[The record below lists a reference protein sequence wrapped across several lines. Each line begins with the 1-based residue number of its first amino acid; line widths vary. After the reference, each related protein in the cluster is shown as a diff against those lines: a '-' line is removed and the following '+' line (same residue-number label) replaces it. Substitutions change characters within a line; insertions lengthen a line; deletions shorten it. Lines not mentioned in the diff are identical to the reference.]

1 MTLNQGRPFLMLHQP
16 YQRRSALLRVGA
28 ELAGSGIGAG
38 LLVSYDNVHA
48 RGVAADANKA
58 GQLRPLL
65 ADAGWRFGRT
75 TTGRVATA
83 NWLARA
89 EPTDSASWDTAVS
102 EAAAAQR
109 ALGLDAIMTPAPEI
123 HGAHGRAEL
132 QKPLEAARRGFRSR
146 PASDPPWFARL
157 TLRDEWLADARLRTP
172 LLNEI
177 SNLPD
182 DLGIALHVRWRKN
195 NPETDDLL
203 LGGLKSFALA
213 LAGDDRPLLL
223 LQAGIVGWLS
233 LAWDVAGFSA
243 GLSYASWVDCW
254 RGGGGA
260 KPGQPKPPDIKWF
273 FEPSLLRRFRDD
285 EHDELTAQAGYLAC
299 ACCFC
304 GVLAGGAAWLPA
316 AQQHGLYCLGQLTDR
331 VASAPRGQRRQAVE
345 AVIRQAE
352 NNWQSII
359 PSAALS
365 PSPRPVHLQT
375 WLGVL

>member
-1 MTLNQGRPFLMLHQP
+1 MSLNQGRPFLMLHQP
-16 YQRRSALLRVGA
+16 YQRRADLLAVGA
-28 ELAGSGIGAG
+28 ELAGSGVSAG

-48 RGVAADANKA
+48 RGVGEDVNKA
-58 GQLRPLL
+58 GQLRPVM
-65 ADAGWRFGRT
+65 ADAGWRFGRKS
-75 TTGRVATA
+75 TGGVATA
-83 NWLARA
+83 SWVARP
-89 EPTDSASWDTAVS
+89 EPNNNSSWDAAVS
-102 EAAAAQR
+102 EAAEAQR
-109 ALGLDAIMTPAPEI
+109 GLGLDAIMTPALEI
-123 HGAHGRAEL
+123 HGAHARSEL
-132 QKPLEAARRGFRSR
+132 QKPLEAARRGFRNR
-146 PASDPPWFARL
+146 PAGDSPWFARL

-182 DLGIALHVRWRKN
+182 ELGIALHVRWRKN

-233 LAWDVAGFSA
+233 LAWDVAAFSA

-285 EHDELTAQAGYLAC
+285 EHDELTTQASYMSC
-299 ACCFC
+299 ACRFC
-304 GVLAGGAAWLPA
+304 SALNGGAAWLPT
-316 AQQHGLYCLGQLTDR
+316 AQQHGLYCLGQLTET
-331 VASAPRGQRRQAVE
+331 VASAPAGQRRQAIE

-352 NNWQSII
+352 NDWKKIVPQA
-359 PSAALS
+359 PLS

-375 WLGVL
+375 WLRVL

>member
-16 YQRRSALLRVGA
+16 YQRRAALLPVGA
-28 ELAGSGIGAG
+28 ELAGDGVGAG

-48 RGVAADANKA
+48 RGVTEDAGHA
-58 GQLRPLL
+58 WQLRPVL
-65 ADAGWRFGRT
+65 ADAGWRFGRET
-75 TTGRVATA
+75 VGAAATA
-83 NWLARA
+83 SWLARA
-89 EPTDSASWDTAVS
+89 EPGGSPSWDAAVA

-146 PASDPPWFARL
+146 PANDPPWFVRM
-157 TLRDEWLADARLRTP
+157 TLRDEWLADTRLRTP
-172 LLNEI
+172 LLNEV

-182 DLGIALHVRWRKN
+182 DLGIALHVRWRKT
-195 NPETDDLL
+195 NPETDELL

-233 LAWDVAGFSA
+233 LAWDVAAFSA
-243 GLSYASWVDCW
+243 GLSNRSWVDCW
-254 RGGGGA
+254 QGGGSA

-285 EHDELTAQAGYLAC
+285 EHDELTAQAGYTTC
-299 ACCFC
+299 ACSFC
-304 GVLAGGAAWLPA
+304 GVVAGGAAWLPA
-316 AQQHGLYCLGQLTDR
+316 AQQHGLYCLGRLTER
-331 VASAPRGQRRQAVE
+331 VASVPAGQRRQAIE

-352 NNWQSII
+352 NDWKNIV
-359 PSAALS
+359 PKAALS

-375 WLGVL
+375 WLRLL